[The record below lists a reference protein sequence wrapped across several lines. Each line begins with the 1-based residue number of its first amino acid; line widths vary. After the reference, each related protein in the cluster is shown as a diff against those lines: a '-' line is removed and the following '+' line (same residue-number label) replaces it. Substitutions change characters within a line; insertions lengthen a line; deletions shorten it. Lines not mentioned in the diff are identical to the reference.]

1 MVSGRSRVW
10 SILLIAVVL
19 LGTGALTPLT
29 TGAID
34 PILTPVANPDKYT
47 APIGSPLSVAAPGVL
62 GNDYGGTLT
71 ASKVSD
77 PAHGAVTLNADGSFS
92 YTPTGGFSGTDSFTY
107 RASNGAAN
115 STAATVTITVPQ
127 QSADL
132 YVLKALDNQTPTN
145 GASITYTV
153 TVGNNGPDAA
163 TNVTVTDTLP
173 AGVTFVSA
181 SPSAAYNSATGVW
194 TVGALANQASAT
206 LTITTTVTDNT
217 TITNAAF
224 ISHSDQSDPNTN
236 NNYATAGGNPN
247 AADLIVFKT
256 VDKPVANPGDAIA
269 FTITVRNNGPAAATN
284 VQVTDQLPFG
294 VTFVSALPSAAYNS
308 TTGVWTV
315 GALANQGSATL
326 TVNATAPQ
334 NQTTNS
340 ASVTHSDQVDVN
352 PGNNNANVAITPP
365 GADLALNNTVDK
377 ATPTFGEN
385 ITLTLTATNN
395 GPNNATNVQVSDA
408 VPGGTTFVSATPT
421 TGTYDRVTGTW
432 TIGAFANQAS
442 ATLTL
447 VTQVATPS
455 QIQSQAYVSRSD
467 QYDPNTTNNSSTATS
482 TPVQPQLANVAI
494 SQGAACVTN
503 NIRYTETFTSLSLT
517 NGPASTTLTVTMNPS
532 GGDTNIPSP
541 VVAGTFT
548 TNPSGAGSY
557 TGATNIPTT
566 SAVANYPTSIF
577 VTVTTASAATVAFGT
592 ATLTGGSALVCTQ
605 PSTLVADVTQSASCG
620 DNFPKLDY
628 VESVDSLTLT
638 GGPPNTTLSVQ
649 LQFTGGD
656 STIFTNPR
664 NMGTFTTDV
673 GGHGTFTNV
682 VTFKGPSPS
691 NYPTAVNVVVFNGA
705 TMVNSFTVTIANGHL
720 HGNAATHC

>member
-1 MVSGRSRVW
+1 M
-10 SILLIAVVL
+10 LA
-19 LGTGALTPLT
+19 
-29 TGAID
+29 
-34 PILTPVANPDKYT
+34 
-47 APIGSPLSVAAPGVL
+47 
-62 GNDYGGTLT
+62 NDYGGILT

-77 PAHGAVTLNADGSFS
+77 PANGAVAVNANGSFT
-92 YTPTGGFSGTDSFTY
+92 YTPTGGFFGTDSFTY

-127 QSADL
+127 QTADL
-132 YVLKALDNQTPTN
+132 YVLNALDNQTPAN

-153 TVGNNGPDAA
+153 TVGNNGPNTA

-173 AGVTFVSA
+173 AGVTFASA

-194 TVGALANQASAT
+194 TVGTLANQGSAT

-217 TITNAAF
+217 SIMNAAY

-236 NNYATAGGNPN
+236 NNYAVAGGNPN

-256 VDKPVANPGDAIA
+256 VDKAMANPGDAIA

-284 VQVTDQLPFG
+284 VQITDQLPFG
-294 VTFVSALPSAAYNS
+294 VTYASNNPSQGTYSNA
-308 TTGVWTV
+308 TGVWSV
-315 GALANQGSATL
+315 GTLANQGSATL
-326 TVNATAPQ
+326 TINATAPQ
-334 NQTTNS
+334 NQATNS
-340 ASVTHSDQVDVN
+340 ASVTHSDQVDLN
-352 PGNNNANVAITPP
+352 TGNNNANVTITPP
-365 GADLALNNTVDK
+365 GADLALNNSVDK
-377 ATPTFGEN
+377 ATPKFGEN
-385 ITLTLTATNN
+385 ITFTLTATNN
-395 GPNNATNVQVSDA
+395 GPNNATNVQVSDSL
-408 VPGGTTFVSATPT
+408 PGGTTFVSATPT
-421 TGTYDRVTGTW
+421 TGTYDRITGTW
-432 TIGAFANQAS
+432 TIGSFANQAS

-447 VTQVATPS
+447 ITQVATPS

-494 SQGAACVTN
+494 SQSAACVTN
-503 NIRYTETFTSLSLT
+503 NIQYTETFTGLSLT
-517 NGPASTTLTVTMNPS
+517 NGPASATLTVTMNPS
-532 GGDTNIPSP
+532 GGDSNIPSS

-548 TNPSGAGSY
+548 TNASGAGSY
-557 TGATNIPTT
+557 TGATNIPTN

-592 ATLTGGSALVCTQ
+592 ATLSGGAALVCAQ

-620 DNFPKLDY
+620 DNYPKLDY

-638 GGPPNTTLSVQ
+638 GGPPSTSLSVQ

-664 NMGTFTTDV
+664 NMGSFTTDV
-673 GGHGTFTNV
+673 GGHGTFSNV
-682 VTFKGPSPS
+682 VTFRGPSPS

-705 TMVNSFTVTIANGHL
+705 TMVNSFMVTIANGHL
-720 HGNAATHC
+720 HGNAAAHC